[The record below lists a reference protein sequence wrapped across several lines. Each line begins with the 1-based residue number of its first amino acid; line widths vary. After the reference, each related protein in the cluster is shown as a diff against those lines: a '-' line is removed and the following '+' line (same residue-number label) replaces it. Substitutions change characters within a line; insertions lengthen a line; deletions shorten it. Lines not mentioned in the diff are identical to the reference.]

1 MTIVSVN
8 WIYDV
13 FVFKLHLVSTWY
25 RSTMEAG
32 PSNLIYSHFNHLFC
46 FLAKHFIGPLLG
58 YYLAIREILGW
69 DLCFFPP

>member
-25 RSTMEAG
+25 RSTMEVG
-32 PSNLIYSHFNHLFC
+32 PPESNLSSFQ
-46 FLAKHFIGPLLG
+46 PLVG
-58 YYLAIREILGW
+58 YAYY
-69 DLCFFPP
+69 